1 MYLGELMA
9 KKHDSVQLDRQE
21 LNLLILAAR
30 EGDDG
35 AFSTLH
41 SAYKG
46 LLVSVVN
53 SFSGKIPS
61 DVYSPED
68 LMQECL
74 MAFYRAVER
83 YDVENTKV
91 TFGLFAKTCMQNAM
105 ISLLRKALTV
115 KRRQTKNSLRHEAD
129 GPKDVLDSIVSSCS
143 GEDMR
148 AKACDHIDRLL
159 LAKGKKLSALERF
172 VLGCFI
178 GGMTYAEIA
187 DELGIPEKSVDNAL
201 YRIRRKLDSGS
212 DNK

>member
-1 MYLGELMA
+1 MQRCALVYLGELMA

-74 MAFYRAVER
+74 MAFYRAVESKIFLEQHDSIRLWAQSCRIIER
-83 YDVENTKV
+83 YWEGVIFV
-91 TFGLFAKTCMQNAM
+91 TV
-105 ISLLRKALTV
+105 RKARINAV
-115 KRRQTKNSLRHEAD
+115 IE
-129 GPKDVLDSIVSSCS
+129 PKP
-143 GEDMR
+143 
-148 AKACDHIDRLL
+148 
-159 LAKGKKLSALERF
+159 AL
-172 VLGCFI
+172 
-178 GGMTYAEIA
+178 
-187 DELGIPEKSVDNAL
+187 
-201 YRIRRKLDSGS
+201 
-212 DNK
+212 